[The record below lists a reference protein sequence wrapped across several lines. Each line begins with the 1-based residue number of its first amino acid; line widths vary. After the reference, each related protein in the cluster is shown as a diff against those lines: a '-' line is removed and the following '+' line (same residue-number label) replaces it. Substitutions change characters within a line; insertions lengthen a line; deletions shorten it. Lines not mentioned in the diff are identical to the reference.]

1 MLILIE
7 DWLKHVLL
15 VKFQTKTK
23 LLVIFG
29 LFCKIFFNLLGSF
42 KFYGDQMN
50 KKKSF
55 DLTDQMK
62 KNDDLTLPSF
72 SNCFQAVLNQGK
84 LLEVDGTNV
93 VRVPFGVRQPKK
105 QRPAKV
111 SKWATLVLPL
121 QSFDSPTPPPHA
133 A

>member
-1 MLILIE
+1 
-7 DWLKHVLL
+7 
-15 VKFQTKTK
+15 
-23 LLVIFG
+23 
-29 LFCKIFFNLLGSF
+29 
-42 KFYGDQMN
+42 MN
-50 KKKSF
+50 KETSF
-55 DLTDQMK
+55 DLKDPKNK
-62 KNDDLTLPSF
+62 KDNLSLPSF
-72 SNCFQAVLNQGK
+72 SNCFESVLKKGE

-111 SKWATLVLPL
+111 STWVTLVLPI